1 MRQEGETTEGGTDI
15 AGAYQGR
22 VGNVHTRKKAAE
34 LKRSPGH
41 VSVPAESRTDI
52 SVHVLWKR
60 GSTTMFDIRISNLDV
75 GSYLRTMPKKD
86 LAKAEKDKKDL
97 YLQACLD
104 HNYSFTSMV

>member
-1 MRQEGETTEGGTDI
+1 
-15 AGAYQGR
+15 
-22 VGNVHTRKKAAE
+22 
-34 LKRSPGH
+34 
-41 VSVPAESRTDI
+41 
-52 SVHVLWKR
+52 
-60 GSTTMFDIRISNLDV
+60 MFDIRISNLDV